1 MTTKEEVKNLW
12 KLCFDDSDEFI
23 NLYFERRYKDEI
35 NIAIRRDGKVV
46 SALQMIPYPMTLG
59 KLEME
64 TTYVSGACTHPDY
77 RRQGLMRQLLADAH
91 RQMFEKGECLSVLIS
106 AEKNLLDY
114 CSSLG
119 YESSF
124 YYAKQTFSVND
135 LYPSLLFSVADETDN
150 SMCIPEH
157 HRYLVSRMKEYPCC
171 VQYRRNDFKM
181 IMNDLKLR
189 KGKLLVA
196 RRGGLVHGVA
206 FCFKENNG
214 LVVKELFADNPVV
227 KDSLLAK
234 AMRMFQVEDAECCGP
249 STTDSLCL
257 GMARVVCAEKIMA
270 LVARK
275 YPSRQMYICVKDD
288 KIIPE
293 NNGCYTLAQGRC
305 TRQYLSDKEYQVC
318 SINELVRLLLHGEK
332 PYMSLMLN

>member
-77 RRQGLMRQLLADAH
+77 RRQGMMRQLLADAH
-91 RQMFEKGECLSVLIS
+91 RQMYENGACLSVLVS
-106 AEKNLLDY
+106 AERNLFGY

-119 YESSF
+119 YEPSF
-124 YYAKQTFSVND
+124 YYAKQTFCFND
-135 LYPSLLFSVADETDN
+135 LYPSLLFSVADETDT

-157 HRYLVSRMKEYPCC
+157 HRYLASRMKEYPCC
-171 VQYRRNDFKM
+171 VQYRRDDFKM

-234 AMRMFQVEDAECCGP
+234 AMQMFQVEDAECCGP

-275 YPSRQMYICVKDD
+275 YPSRQTYICVKDD
-288 KIIPE
+288 EIIPE
-293 NNGCYTLAQGRC
+293 NNGYYTLAHGRC
-305 TRQYLSDKEYQVC
+305 TRQYLHDKEYQVC
-318 SINELVRLLLHGEK
+318 SINELVRLLLHGEHA
-332 PYMSLMLN
+332 YMSLMLN